1 MPLNRRK
8 FLGRTA
14 ATSAGAALASAAAAV
29 PAEARGHGRPR
40 RRYAFTVMG
49 TTDLHGNV
57 FNWDYFTDAEFDD
70 AAHNDVGLA
79 KISTLVDQ
87 VRKEKGR
94 RNTLLIDAGDTIQ
107 GTQLS
112 YYYARVDPITGEG
125 GPVHPMAQAMNAIG
139 YDAAALGNHEFNYG
153 IPVLRKFEEQCDF
166 PLLGANALD
175 AKTLRPAFPPYW
187 MTRLRTPCGRDVKVA
202 VLGLT
207 NPGIAIWDK
216 VNVQGKMTF
225 PGLEEQAAKW
235 VPRLRSMGADVVIV
249 SAHSGTSGTSS
260 YGDQVPYVENA
271 AALVAEKVAGI
282 DAILVGHAHVEIP
295 ESRVVNKETGREV
308 VLSEPLKW
316 GQRLTLFDFEL
327 EWERGRWQVA
337 SVSAKV
343 LNSNTAEEDPRIVR
357 LLDAEHKKVV
367 GYVNQVIGTCSAAMT
382 ATEAP
387 YKDAPIVD
395 FINHVQ
401 AETVKAALAGTEY
414 ADLPVLSQ
422 ASCFS
427 RTAAIPAGE
436 VTIRQ
441 VAGLYPFENT
451 LEARVLTGAQLK
463 DYLEFSARYYVQT
476 PAGGDVDP
484 AKLTN
489 ASDIPDYNYDAVGGL
504 TYEIDIAKAPGS
516 RIAELGFDGKPVDEE
531 ARFVLAVNNYRASG
545 GGNFPHVAAAKQVWA
560 NSEEIRNTI
569 IAWVQAKGTIDVSR
583 FGSVDWKLVRAIARR
598 RKALVAELLGRFGNA
613 ASVRATPREPRS
625 QPQTGPRA
633 GSGGAAA
640 LTPFRRAAGTA

>member
-1 MPLNRRK
+1 MPLNRRN

-14 ATSAGAALASAAAAV
+14 ATGAGVALVGAV
-29 PAEARGHGRPR
+29 GAGSAEAQGVDAGLVGGRGKRK
-40 RRYAFTVMG
+40 YSFTVMG

-70 AAHNDVGLA
+70 KAHNDVGLA
-79 KISTLVDQ
+79 KISTLVNQ
-87 VRKEKGR
+87 VRSEKGR

-112 YYYARVDPITGEG
+112 YYYAKVDPITKAH

-175 AKTLRPAFPPYW
+175 AKSLRPAFAPYV
-187 MTRLRTPCGRDVKVA
+187 MKRVCTPFGRDVKVA
-202 VLGLT
+202 ILGLT

-216 VNVQGKMTF
+216 ANVQGKMVF

-249 SAHSGTSGTSS
+249 SAHSGSSGTSS
-260 YGDQVPYVENA
+260 YGDQLPYVENA
-271 AALVAEKVAGI
+271 AALVAEQVPGI
-282 DAILVGHAHVEIP
+282 DAILVGHAHTEIP
-295 ESRVVNKETGREV
+295 EYRVANKKTGKQV

-316 GQRLTLFDFEL
+316 GQRLTLFDFGL
-327 EWERGRWQVA
+327 VWERGRWQVE

-343 LNSNTAEEDPRIVR
+343 LNSNTVPEDKKITR
-357 LLDAEHKKVV
+357 LLRDEHEKVV
-367 GYVNQVIGTCSAAMT
+367 AYVNQVIGTSTAAMSAA
-382 ATEAP
+382 EAA
-387 YKDAPIVD
+387 YKDTPVID

-401 AETVKAALAGTEY
+401 KETVRAALAGTAY
-414 ADLPVLSQ
+414 ASLPVLSQ

-427 RTAAIPAGE
+427 RTAGVPAGK
-436 VTIRQ
+436 VSIRQ

-451 LEARVLTGAQLK
+451 LEARVLTGAQLR
-463 DYLEFSARYYVQT
+463 DYLEFSAHYYVRT
-476 PAGGDVDP
+476 PAGVPVDP

-489 ASDIPDYNYDAVGGL
+489 AESIPDYNYDVVSGL
-504 TYEIDIAKAPGS
+504 SYEIDIAKAPGA
-516 RIAELGFDGKPVDEE
+516 RVTRLMFDGKPLDDAAE
-531 ARFVLAVNNYRASG
+531 FVLAVNNYRASG
-545 GGNFPHVAAAKQVWA
+545 GGNFPHVARAKQVWA

-569 IAWVQAKGTIDVSR
+569 ISWVKAQGTIDVGR
-583 FGSVDWKLVRAIARR
+583 FASVDWKLTRD
-598 RKALVAELLGRFGNA
+598 
-613 ASVRATPREPRS
+613 
-625 QPQTGPRA
+625 
-633 GSGGAAA
+633 GA
-640 LTPFRRAAGTA
+640 PVF